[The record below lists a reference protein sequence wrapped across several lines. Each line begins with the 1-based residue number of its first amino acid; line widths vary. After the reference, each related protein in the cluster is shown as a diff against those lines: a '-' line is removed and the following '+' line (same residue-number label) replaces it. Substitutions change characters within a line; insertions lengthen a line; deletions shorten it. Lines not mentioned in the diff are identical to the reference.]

1 MQGNDLVKCPLCG
14 GLAQLER
21 TELLAALNDKGLL
34 DRLQRSLDTLAPA
47 AQQELAG
54 TAVGAAEPRDF
65 QKDVHTWNPTLPMWR
80 RSPKE

>member
-1 MQGNDLVKCPLCG
+1 MQDNDLVKCPLCG
-14 GLAQLER
+14 GLAQLRR

-47 AQQELAG
+47 AQQLAG
-54 TAVGAAEPRDF
+54 AAKPRDF
-65 QKDVHTWNPTLPMWR
+65 QKDVHTWNPTLPMWT

>member
-1 MQGNDLVKCPLCG
+1 MQDNDLVKCPLCG
-14 GLAQLER
+14 GLAQLRR

-54 TAVGAAEPRDF
+54 AAAGAAKPRDF
-65 QKDVHTWNPTLPMWR
+65 QKDVHTWNPTLPMWT